1 MVTPEKAL
9 GCIEKVNESV
19 ENMKETYLIANIDKT
34 FLLHPE
40 FYPLT
45 IAFSTSFPDCK
56 RPTTRKKNHIC
67 IYCHYIVKCTSGAKK
82 EEYFMNGKT
91 ESFVKGVSTYIIMD
105 NLEVMPKTTI
115 SILFL
120 IKSLG
125 VKDSPLKEKVV
136 VIGKEQSEEKPSQ
149 VLLPVVDDAHSTCG
163 EERRRAGQTIVLG
176 DNQSNL
182 EEGSRCLSPSK
193 EIMSEEETKPE

>member
-34 FLLHPE
+34 ILLHPE

-45 IAFSTSFPDCK
+45 IATK
-56 RPTTRKKNHIC
+56 
-67 IYCHYIVKCTSGAKK
+67 
-82 EEYFMNGKT
+82 
-91 ESFVKGVSTYIIMD
+91 SFVKRVSTYIIMD

-120 IKSLG
+120 IKNLG

-136 VIGKEQSEEKPSQ
+136 VIGKEQ
-149 VLLPVVDDAHSTCG
+149 V
-163 EERRRAGQTIVLG
+163 
-176 DNQSNL
+176 
-182 EEGSRCLSPSK
+182 
-193 EIMSEEETKPE
+193 